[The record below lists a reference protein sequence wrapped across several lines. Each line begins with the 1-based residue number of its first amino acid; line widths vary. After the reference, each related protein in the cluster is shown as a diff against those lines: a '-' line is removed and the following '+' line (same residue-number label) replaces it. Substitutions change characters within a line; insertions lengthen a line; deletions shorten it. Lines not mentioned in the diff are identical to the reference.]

1 MDDRQ
6 RQLEEA
12 LAHQQ
17 HLVDLLNEAVTS
29 QQQNLLSLERRVI
42 TLEQRYLEL
51 LRRVGDDD
59 MPQER
64 PPHY

>member
-1 MDDRQ
+1 MADRQ
-6 RQLEEA
+6 QQLEEA

-17 HLVDLLNEAVTS
+17 HLVDLLNEALTK
-29 QQQNLLSLERRVI
+29 QQSDLLSLERRVI

-51 LRRVGDDD
+51 LEEVGEGEL
-59 MPQER
+59 PHEK